1 MEFVMEKI
9 NKAFKE
15 KQVIRDFSL
24 TIQTGE
30 CVGLIGPNGAGKST
44 IMKMITD
51 ILLPD
56 SGVIKLDHQG
66 MEKMKEKIGY
76 LPQQP
81 TFFEWMTVKE
91 LLVFMG
97 QLSGMPDKALEKRI
111 DELLD
116 MVGLIKNKGDRIV
129 TLSGGMKQRLG
140 IAQAL
145 LHQPDLI
152 ILDEPVSALD
162 PIGRREMI
170 RLIQEIK
177 KDTTILLSTHILSD
191 AEEICDR
198 FVILKDG
205 KLVADTS
212 NEDMFGSR
220 FQHTL
225 SIELVN
231 DERNLENVLTNESYI
246 KTIKK
251 QHNRYLVEVTD
262 MDKDKFD
269 VMKVIHD
276 NQINYKKLEIYKEN
290 LEEIFLDLV
299 VKE

>member
-1 MEFVMEKI
+1 MEFMMKKI

-24 TIQTGE
+24 TIHTGE

-44 IMKMITD
+44 IMKMITG
-51 ILLPD
+51 ILSPD

-97 QLSGMPDKALEKRI
+97 QLSGMPDRILEKRI

-116 MVGLIKNKGDRIV
+116 MVGLIKNKGERIV

-198 FVILKDG
+198 FVILKNG

-246 KTIKK
+246 KTIEK
-251 QHNRYLVEVTD
+251 QHNRYLVEVMD
-262 MDKDKFD
+262 MDKNKFD
-269 VMKVIHD
+269 VMKLIHD